1 MYQSNRLWA
10 PRKIGPAES
19 IGQGRRLLGQES
31 QSVLPG
37 QTGIFRGALKIALD
51 FDTCLF
57 VG

>member
-37 QTGIFRGALKIALD
+37 QTGIFRGALMLYQ
-51 FDTCLF
+51 
-57 VG
+57 